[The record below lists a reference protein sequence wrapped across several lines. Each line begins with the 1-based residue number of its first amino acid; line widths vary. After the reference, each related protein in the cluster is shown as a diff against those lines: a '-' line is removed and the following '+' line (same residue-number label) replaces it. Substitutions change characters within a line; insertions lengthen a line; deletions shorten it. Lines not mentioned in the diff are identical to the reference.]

1 MRRQVPVWV
10 LLILRRMTFY
20 DLTTPGHEQSTSFTD
35 SLHKKR
41 SAVPYDTLAQL
52 PDPVK
57 DNLPKHARKIYKE
70 GFNSAGKRYSDP
82 SKRPVRPRA
91 RSLA

>member
-1 MRRQVPVWV
+1 VPAWV

-20 DLTTPGHEQSTSFTD
+20 DLTAPGHEQSTSFTE
-35 SLHKKR
+35 SWHKKR

-57 DNLPKHARKIYKE
+57 VNLPKHAREIYKE
-70 GFNSAGKRYSDP
+70 AFNAWKQ
-82 SKRPVRPRA
+82 
-91 RSLA
+91 